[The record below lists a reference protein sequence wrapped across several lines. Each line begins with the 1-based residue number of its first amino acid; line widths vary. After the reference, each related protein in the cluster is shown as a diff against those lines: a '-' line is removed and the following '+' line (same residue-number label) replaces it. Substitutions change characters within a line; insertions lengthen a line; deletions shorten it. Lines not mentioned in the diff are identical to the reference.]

1 MRTSA
6 CLRLF
11 VLGLLVGGVPASS
24 VGLAGPNPTEPKK
37 FIINKDFEGYG
48 ETVTQAQTDALA
60 RGCQWLEEDSGLGWS
75 PDTVYLRQHNMVRFG
90 EPTDKQ
96 FEHAGTMKVVKM
108 QLEITADQA
117 RDMQNQARQQRMKSR
132 QGLSLLVL
140 IGLAGLI
147 GVVGGYL
154 WLEEATKGYYT
165 RLLRL
170 TAIGVLVVIA
180 LGLCVV
186 G

>member
-1 MRTSA
+1 MRISA
-6 CLRLF
+6 CLRLI
-11 VLGLLVGGVPASS
+11 VLGLLVGGVASS
-24 VGLAGPNPTEPKK
+24 VALARPNPPEPKK
-37 FIINKDFEGYG
+37 PLIKEEFTGYG
-48 ETVTQAQTDALA
+48 QTVKEAETDALA
-60 RGCQWLEEDSGLGWS
+60 RGCQWLEEHSGLSWS
-75 PDTVYLRQHNMVRFG
+75 PDTLYLRQHNMVRFS
-90 EPTDKQ
+90 EPEEQQ
-96 FEHAGTMKVVKM
+96 FEKAGTMKVVKM
-108 QLEITADQA
+108 QLEITPDQA
-117 RDMQNQARQQRMKSR
+117 RDMQKQAQQQRMKSR

-170 TAIGVLVVIA
+170 AAIGVLVVIA
-180 LGLCVV
+180 AGLCVV